1 MSLKRERF
9 LSRRGVGVLLGVQLL
24 GAGLVPLADASLDA
38 ALHAAEVHVEDVQ
51 DGPCAPRHDHQHC
64 VLCQHLAH
72 QDGMAPTVSALHM
85 SAPPRAVSPD
95 AAGNL
100 PDLTTHPTKRSRA
113 PPRA

>member
-1 MSLKRERF
+1 MRLKRERF
-9 LSRRGVGVLLGVQLL
+9 LSRRGVGVLLAVQLL
-24 GAGLVPLADASLDA
+24 GAGLVPLADAALDA

-72 QDGMAPTVSALHM
+72 QDGLAPAVSALQPG
-85 SAPPRAVSPD
+85 APPQAVAPD
-95 AAGNL
+95 AAIV
-100 PDLTTHPTKRSRA
+100 PDLPTYPTSRSRA